1 MVLIRS
7 TFIHSTYCFSSS
19 QTINKFLPL
28 TRGGGT
34 IVGLLVELDQLE
46 GGGDNFL
53 ASQGLRAQF
62 NGGEK
67 SGSNNDEE
75 SVCVAG
81 SLMITIGHRQ

>member
-1 MVLIRS
+1 M
-7 TFIHSTYCFSSS
+7 
-19 QTINKFLPL
+19 
-28 TRGGGT
+28 
-34 IVGLLVELDQLE
+34 ELNQLE